1 MAKNHWRSSA
11 LKTQVKALSARG
23 FTLVELLA
31 AIAILSVLV
40 LVALPAYNNYTT
52 KSKFSEVVLAT
63 APTRTAIAACAATG
77 ECISANAINLSGNLV
92 SGGVVVVATGSSTPI
107 PSNGYTPPNTTWVQ
121 CSGESGSC
129 SFTGTYTVLYGSPTT
144 NIEKVLSNGTGC
156 NNTVFTDPD
165 VGTVKTCWVAIPTA
179 LVNGAPSTGTIGGGP
194 GGLYSIPCMMVSG
207 AYGCAPS
214 TKYTQ
219 SVSYDSTGVIT
230 ATATSV
236 SGLNSETF
244 VLLPSYSS
252 GRVDWTESGS
262 CKTRAGGSL
271 C

>member
-1 MAKNHWRSSA
+1 MANQSWLSAA
-11 LKTQVKALSARG
+11 LKKPAKALSAKG

-31 AIAILSVLV
+31 VVAILTVLV
-40 LVALPAYNNYTT
+40 AVALPAYNNYTT

-77 ECISANAINLSGNLV
+77 DCISANAINLSGNLV
-92 SGGVVVVATGSSTPI
+92 SGGQVVVSTGSVVPT
-107 PSNGYTPPNTTWVQ
+107 PSNGYTPPNSTWVQ
-121 CSGESGSC
+121 CSGENGTC
-129 SFTGTYTVLYGSPTT
+129 TFTGTYTVLYGSATT
-144 NIEKVLSNGTGC
+144 NIQTVESNGTSC
-156 NNTVFTDPD
+156 SNSVFGDPD
-165 VGTVKTCWVAIPTA
+165 FGTVKTCWVAIPNS
-179 LVNGAPSTGTIGGGP
+179 LLNGAPSTGTIGGGP

-219 SVSYDSTGVIT
+219 SVSYNSTGIIT